1 MHLDLLDWQMVAEAM
16 DKCVVA
22 LVCLIFQL
30 VAAAVAVMSPVAVVV
45 AAQRAQ
51 SVAPEMI
58 KALAAVEPEAHPI
71 LVVLL
76 LPLSQMV

>member
-1 MHLDLLDWQMVAEAM
+1 MLSDLPDWQMVAEAM

-45 AAQRAQ
+45 AAQPVPQLAQ
-51 SVAPEMI
+51 EMI
-58 KALAAVEPEAHPI
+58 RVLVAVEPAVPPI
-71 LVVLL
+71 PVVLL